1 MGYYT
6 VESGA
11 SNKRFFTAFS
21 MPMAKEFCVSKLMKS
36 PKMTLIICNGNYV
49 KYDVHRERD
58 AVIFSNRDS
67 GKKTTVMVR

>member
-11 SNKRFFTAFS
+11 SNKRVFTAFS

-36 PKMTLIICNGNYV
+36 PKMNLVICNGNYV
-49 KYDVHRERD
+49 KYDVRREGD
-58 AVIFSNRDS
+58 AVIFRNRDT
-67 GKKTTVMVR
+67 GKEIAVKVR

>member
-6 VESGA
+6 VESA
-11 SNKRFFTAFS
+11 VSNKRFFTAFS

-36 PKMTLIICNGNYV
+36 HKMNLVICNGNYV
-49 KYDVHRERD
+49 KYDVRREGN

-67 GKKTTVMVR
+67 GKETVVTL